1 MPWQGRRDRRFGGP
15 GALEFEAGR
24 HSIRRHLCDLIE
36 EYGRHTGHADLVREA
51 IDGKVGEDMP
61 ADWSPT
67 P

>member
-1 MPWQGRRDRRFGGP
+1 MAGSRRVRECPGRDDETADSAARG
-15 GALEFEAGR
+15 
-24 HSIRRHLCDLIE
+24 HLCDLIE